1 MIYVV
6 ALVLALAF
14 IVVGIVRWK
23 IHPFFVLL
31 LSAVG
36 YGFITGMDVELI
48 ISSINDGF
56 GSIMGKI
63 GLIIFFGVAIG
74 TILEKSAGPWSLPTA

>member
-1 MIYVV
+1 MIYGI

-14 IVVGIVRWK
+14 IIIGIVRWK

-31 LSAVG
+31 LAAIG
-36 YGFITGMDVELI
+36 YGFIPGMGVSDIVA
-48 ISSINDGF
+48 SVNDGF

-74 TILEKSAGPWSLPTA
+74 TVLEAKRFR